1 MEEVVLV
8 DEKDRQ
14 IGTMEKMQ
22 AHMNGGKL
30 HRAISI
36 FVFNKKGELMLQ
48 QRAFTKYHSKG
59 KWSNTVCTHPRP
71 GESVDDAAHR
81 RLKEE
86 MGFDCPLKEEFS
98 FIYKADVGEGLTEY
112 EFDHVFFGEF
122 DGEPKLNPEEAASYK
137 WAKLEDV
144 ANDIKKNPDLY
155 TPWFRIIFDRV
166 MKERGKKGKGS
177 K

>member
-8 DEKDRQ
+8 DEHDKQ
-14 IGTMEKMQ
+14 IGTMEKLQ
-22 AHMNGGKL
+22 AHMNGGRL

-48 QRAFTKYHSKG
+48 KRAMTKYHSKG
-59 KWSNTVCTHPRP
+59 KWSNTVCSHPRP
-71 GESVDDAAHR
+71 NERLEDAAHR
-81 RLKEE
+81 RIKEE

-112 EFDHVFFGEF
+112 EFDHVFFGTY
-122 DGEPKLNPEEAASYK
+122 DGEPKINKEEADDWKWASLEEIGKDMKENPEK
-137 WAKLEDV
+137 
-144 ANDIKKNPDLY
+144 Y

-166 MKERGKKGKGS
+166 VERLKS
-177 K
+177 SQE